1 MMPRG
6 TSRWGDFVSSAAVAT
21 MSNPRKAKKTTDE
34 AVKTPMT
41 PKTFG
46 VSPASDC
53 STLASA
59 PGSAGREAGRKG
71 V

>member
-1 MMPRG
+1 MIPRG
-6 TSRWGDFVSSAAVAT
+6 TSRWGELDSSAAVAT
-21 MSNPRKAKKTTDE
+21 MSKPRKAKNTTDA

-46 VSPASDC
+46 VSPASDW

-59 PGSAGREAGRKG
+59 PGSAAARRGGTE
-71 V
+71 